1 MRWNIDLVVYY
12 KQVEIKFPWH
22 LIVLLLTNNEPIM
35 LGKIQIPPSCI
46 YSDNKNLSV
55 DVYSH
60 RSALQVFY
68 WYKIIMKNDFSYQ
81 QNLVAD
87 KMIKHLKIMI
97 HPLMVIYN
105 IPP

>member
-55 DVYSH
+55 DD
-60 RSALQVFY
+60 LQVFY
-68 WYKIIMKNDFSYQ
+68 WYK
-81 QNLVAD
+81 
-87 KMIKHLKIMI
+87 
-97 HPLMVIYN
+97 VIYEKWLFLSTESCSWQN
-105 IPP
+105 DKTSKNNDSSTNGNL